1 MNRRTFIYNAT
12 LGTLAMAGGAELA
25 GMEVAVSARRPYQ
38 ADRRHQ
44 ANQPYQLRG
53 LRIDVQA
60 PEMTSPLGMPGLFP
74 GRVIQATHAGAF
86 AGRRVNADAVRLMVE
101 RGMTA
106 LTGESTVTAAFA
118 RFIVPTD
125 VVALKVN
132 PSGAPTTVTSVPL
145 VREVIQCLNL
155 VGVQNRQIIV
165 YDRNSN
171 QLEVIGYHQML
182 PPGVRVVGLDQR
194 WIVEGRERPG
204 YDPEVFCEM
213 NCFGERETRSYM
225 ASIVAS
231 EATKVINLPCLKEHN
246 ASGVTGC
253 LKNLAYGTFNN
264 VARTH
269 VRPKTYTDPVI
280 AVMCAAPPIR
290 AKSVLHIMDGLTSV
304 YHAGP
309 FSWNPKFH
317 WEAKTLLFGTDPVA
331 VDRIELEIVEA
342 RRRELGVPS
351 LFDHNPE
358 YLAKAGEMEKTASR
372 NNFFREP
379 AHIRTA
385 GELGLGEF
393 DLAKVDHRHL
403 QVG

>member
-1 MNRRTFIYNAT
+1 MHRRTFIYNAA
-12 LGTLAMAGGAELA
+12 LGTLAMVSGAHA
-25 GMEVAVSARRPYQ
+25 ARGAAVQGTASSRPY
-38 ADRRHQ
+38 D
-44 ANQPYQLRG
+44 LRG

-60 PEMTSPLGMPGLFP
+60 PDLSSPLGMPGLHP
-74 GRVIQATHAGAF
+74 GRVVQTTHAGAF
-86 AGRRVNADAVRLMVE
+86 AGRRIVPDAVAAMVE
-101 RGMTA
+101 RGMTE
-106 LTGESTVTAAFA
+106 LTGEKSVRAAFA
-118 RFIVPTD
+118 RFIEPTD

-132 PSGAPTTVTSVPL
+132 PSGAPTTTTSVPL
-145 VREVIQCLNL
+145 VREVVRCLNL
-155 VGVQNRQIIV
+155 VGVPNRQIIV

-182 PPGVRVVGLDQR
+182 PPGIRVVGLDQR
-194 WIVEGRERPG
+194 WVVEGQSRPG

-225 ASIVAS
+225 ASIVAA

-309 FSWNPKFH
+309 FSWNPEFH
-317 WEAKTLLFGTDPVA
+317 WRANTLLFGTDPVA

-342 RRRELGVPS
+342 KRRELGVPS

-358 YLAKAGEMEKTASR
+358 YLAKAGEMEKTAFR

-379 AHIRTA
+379 AHISTA
-385 GELGLGEF
+385 GTLGLGEF
-393 DLAKVDHRHL
+393 DLAKIDHRHL
-403 QVG
+403 HLS